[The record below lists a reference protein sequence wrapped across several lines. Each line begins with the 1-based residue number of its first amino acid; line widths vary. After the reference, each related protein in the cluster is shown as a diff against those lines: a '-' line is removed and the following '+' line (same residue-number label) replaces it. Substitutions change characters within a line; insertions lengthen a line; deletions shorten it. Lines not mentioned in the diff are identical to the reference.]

1 MTNYSDVEVVRE
13 NLVVEGQVIM
23 PFYLLVDV
31 SSSMRGDE
39 QQLNTALAELVQAIV
54 KDPVVD
60 DLVMLSMITFNHA
73 AETVVPLSSP
83 SEISLPTVRASGGT
97 RYAAAFEEFQNVFD
111 RDKAVLRQRG
121 IKVYRPCVFFLT
133 DGEPGD
139 LDSYLEAFR
148 ALFAYDPEARTGN
161 KAFPYFV
168 PFGFR
173 DARADVI
180 RSLAYPDFGATKGR
194 WFLISS
200 NDVGDVLQTIAD
212 VLGRT
217 VVSAG
222 QSVSQ
227 GNPTL
232 VPPVPAEGSSGVQFG
247 DAGDFV
253 E

>member
-1 MTNYSDVEVVRE
+1 MTNSNVEVMHE
-13 NLVVEGQVIM
+13 NAVVEGQVIM
-23 PFYLLVDV
+23 PFYLLIDV

-39 QQLNTALAELVQAIV
+39 QQLNTAIADLIRAIV

-60 DLVMLSMITFNHA
+60 DLVMLSLITFNHA

-83 SEISLPTVRASGGT
+83 SNITPPTFRASGGT
-97 RYAAAFEEFQNVFD
+97 RYAAAFHEFERAFD
-111 RDKAVLRQRG
+111 HDRAALRQQG

-139 LDSYLEAFR
+139 HDSYLQTFR
-148 ALFAYDPEARTGN
+148 SLFAYDPETKSGN
-161 KAFPYFV
+161 RAFPYFV

-173 DARADVI
+173 DATAKVI
-180 RSLAYPDFGATKGR
+180 QSLAYPNFGVTKGR
-194 WFLISS
+194 WFLVSS
-200 NDVGDVLQTIAD
+200 NSVGDVLQTVAE

-217 VVSAG
+217 VVSSG
-222 QSVSQ
+222 VSASE
-227 GNPTL
+227 GKPTI
-232 VPPVPAEGSSGVQFG
+232 VPPEPTEGAGIQFG